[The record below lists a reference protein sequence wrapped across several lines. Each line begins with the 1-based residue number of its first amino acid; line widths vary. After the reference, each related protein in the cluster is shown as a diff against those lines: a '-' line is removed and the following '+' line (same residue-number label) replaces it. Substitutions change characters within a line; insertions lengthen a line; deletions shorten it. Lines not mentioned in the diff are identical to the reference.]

1 MSHSGTCSTAGSANS
16 GPVVESIASR
26 MLVPAGSVTVGTEP
40 VVAVVTRRG

>member
-16 GPVVESIASR
+16 GPGVESIASR
-26 MLVPAGSVTVGTEP
+26 MLVPARVGTEP